1 MQLDQLFAELAPAFQ
16 SPEAYARARL
26 HWLAGLLNLG
36 RHTVTGAL
44 TTAGQQHHDWTAAYR
59 SLQRVPVDAL
69 FAQVQRHTLALT
81 QGPWVVALDDT
92 ATRKSGRRIPGCGWR
107 RDPLSPPFQ
116 TNLHW
121 GQRILQ
127 FSAALPAADGSARL
141 VPIDWQEAPVPRRPR
156 RPDRAAL
163 RAYREACKQA
173 NLNAVAQQRIAQ
185 LRTCTDRAIHFV
197 GDGRYTNRT
206 ILRHLPARTVLIGR
220 IRKDTKLHALCS
232 PRPGQNGR
240 PRRYGTALPKPEALR
255 TDPAQPWTEVTTWA
269 VDGKHTF
276 RLKTLGPVLAPIAGV
291 DRPVRI
297 VVIAPVGYRLR
308 QGGKLL
314 YRQPAYLIC
323 TDPELPLA
331 TIVQEYLWRWDI
343 EVNIRDEKCLLG
355 VSEAQLRHPEAVRR
369 HPAACVAAYALLLLA
384 GLMAYGPDG
393 QPPAVPLPRWRA
405 RVAPRRATTSQL
417 LNQLRVELWSHCLR
431 TDSLT
436 HFRSRSPRHQTPGK
450 PTPNLAT
457 AVFYAHN

>member
-1 MQLDQLFAELAPAFQ
+1 M
-16 SPEAYARARL
+16 

-59 SLQRVPVDAL
+59 SLQRLPVDAL
-69 FAQVQRHTLALT
+69 FDQVRRHTLEQT
-81 QGPWVVALDDT
+81 HGPWVVALDDT
-92 ATRKSGRRIPGCGWR
+92 ATRKTGRRIPGCGWR

-127 FSAALPAADGSARL
+127 FSAAIPAADGSARL

-156 RPDRAAL
+156 QPDAAAQS
-163 RAYREACKQA
+163 AYREACKQA
-173 NLNAVAQQRIAQ
+173 NLNVVASKRIEQ
-185 LRTCTDRAIHFV
+185 LRTCTDRAIHLV
-197 GDGRYTNRT
+197 GDGHYTNRT
-206 ILRHLPARTVLIGR
+206 ILRQLPEHTVLIGR
-220 IRKDTKLHALCS
+220 VRKDTKLHALCS

-240 PRRYGTALPKPEALR
+240 PRRYGTVLPNPEALR
-255 TDPAQPWTEVTTWA
+255 TDDSQPWIPVTAWA
-269 VDGKHTF
+269 VDRQHTF
-276 RLKTLGPVLAPIAGV
+276 WIKTLGPVLAPIAGV

-297 VVIAPVGYRLR
+297 VVIAPVRYRLR

-323 TDPELPLA
+323 TDPNLPLE

-355 VSEAQLRHPEAVRR
+355 VGEAQLRQPEAVRR
-369 HPAACVAAYALLLLA
+369 QPAAAVGAYALLLLA
-384 GLMAYGPDG
+384 GLRTYGPDG
-393 QPPAVPLPRWRA
+393 RPPSVPLPRWRA
-405 RVAPRRATTSQL
+405 HIPPRRATTSQL
-417 LNQLRVELWSHCLR
+417 LSQLRVELWSHCLR
-431 TDSLT
+431 TDSLS
-436 HFRSRSPRHQTPGK
+436 HFRSRSPTNENGPK
-450 PTPNLAT
+450 PFTNLAA
-457 AVFYAHN
+457 AVFYAQN

>member
-1 MQLDQLFAELAPAFQ
+1 MDQLFAQLAPHFK
-16 SPEAYARARL
+16 SPGDYARART

-44 TTAGQQHHDWTAAYR
+44 TTAGQQHHDWSAAYR
-59 SLQRVPVDAL
+59 SLQRLPVDAV
-69 FAQVQRHTLALT
+69 FAQVRRHTLEHT
-81 QGPWVVALDDT
+81 QGPWVVALHDT

-107 RDPLSPPFQ
+107 RDPLSPPFH

-127 FSAALPAADGSARL
+127 FSAAVPAADGSARL

-156 RPDRAAL
+156 RPEAVAQS
-163 RAYREACKQA
+163 AYREACKQA
-173 NLNAVAQQRIAQ
+173 NLNAVALQRIAQ
-185 LRTCTDRAIHFV
+185 LRAQTERPIHFI

-206 ILRHLPARTVLIGR
+206 ILRHLPARTVLLGR
-220 IRKDTKLHALCS
+220 IRKDTRLHALCS

-240 PRRYGTALPKPEALR
+240 PRRYGTVLPNPEALR
-255 TDPAQPWTEVTTWA
+255 TDESQPWTEVTAWA
-269 VDGKHTF
+269 VDRPHTF
-276 RLKTLGPVLAPIAGV
+276 RVKTLGPLLAPVAGV

-323 TDPELPLA
+323 TDPDLPLA
-331 TIVQEYLWRWDI
+331 TIVQQYLWRWDI

-355 VSEAQLRHPEAVRR
+355 VSEAQLRQPEAVRR
-369 HPAACVAAYALLLLA
+369 QPAAAVAAYALLLLA
-384 GLMAYGPDG
+384 GLKAYGPNG

-405 RVAPRRATTSQL
+405 RVAPRRPTTSQL
-417 LNQLRVELWSHCLR
+417 LSRLRVELWSQCLR
-431 TDSLT
+431 HDSLS
-436 HFRSRSPRHQTPGK
+436 HFRSRSPRHLNACK
-450 PTPNLAT
+450 PTPNLAA
-457 AVFYAHN
+457 AVFYSHH